1 MKKRI
6 VVLMITSLAFVSLTG
21 CSLARYLEKSE
32 NAKNEIS
39 EEIKEQLKEEL
50 KDELREEIKEEL
62 AKETEESTENR
73 TENSENGSVENE
85 TPPEVQTPVFVDRPN
100 ANEGTGTIKDLE
112 VGDVAPDFTV
122 TLTNGERFVLSDH
135 DNEVVLI
142 NFWATWCGPCVSEMP
157 EFQDLYEENIDGFS
171 LVAINSGE
179 RKSEVDSFVD
189 DNGFTFNIAYDQN
202 YTVGDY
208 YPTMYIPYTVIV
220 NRGIVSQIF
229 VGSQSYDDFKEAINN
244 CL

>member
-1 MKKRI
+1 MKKKI
-6 VVLMITSLAFVSLTG
+6 AVMMIAGFTIFTLSG
-21 CSLARYLEKSE
+21 CSLARYLEASEESE
-32 NAKNEIS
+32 NSKTEIT
-39 EEIKEQLKEEL
+39 EELKEQIKEELKEEL
-50 KDELREEIKEEL
+50 REELKEEQ
-62 AKETEESTENR
+62 A
-73 TENSENGSVENE
+73 NE
-85 TPPEVQTPVFVDRPN
+85 ASSEVQTPVFVDRPN

-112 VGDVAPDFTV
+112 VGDVAPNFTV

-220 NRGIVSQIF
+220 NRGIISQIF